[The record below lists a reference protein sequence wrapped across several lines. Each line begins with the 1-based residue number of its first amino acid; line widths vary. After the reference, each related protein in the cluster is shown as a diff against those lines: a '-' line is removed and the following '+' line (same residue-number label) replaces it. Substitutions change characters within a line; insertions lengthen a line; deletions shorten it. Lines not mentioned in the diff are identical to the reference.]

1 MDIDSVLFK
10 VQFFFVTNLYF
21 IRHIIVRIVNQ
32 LKVKSMNG
40 RFIFV
45 CLFVCLVTTGLSAQ
59 YTLKGKVLDNEQQ
72 PVEFSN
78 VVLYKTTDSAMISHA
93 ITGADG
99 RFSLVIQRSDNYY
112 IAVSYIGYVTYT
124 SKPFAVSGNMTVDD
138 IILSEDAQTL
148 DAVTITAQKRF
159 VEQHAD
165 KMVIN
170 PEASITTASENILDV
185 LEKSPGVIVDKDGN
199 ISIKGKSG
207 ISVLIDNKP
216 TRLSGDQLAAMLR
229 NMQST
234 SVERIEIIENPP
246 ARYDAEGSS
255 GIINIKTKQGAIRGW
270 NGSVTTGAQYS
281 DRIRNNNGLD
291 LNYRNEKWNFFGNF
305 YGGFNNMQNTIDLKR
320 RFEDGTLFEETG
332 ENRSKSY
339 YGGAK
344 VGADYRFHKK
354 HIIGVMTRYGFW
366 DWDGGTQLINTDISK
381 NGVLFQNEKTY
392 SIPTEEGYDM
402 NANLNYR
409 WDIDSTDN
417 LTIDM
422 DYVRYEYD
430 SKTNLN
436 TYYDPYK
443 IPYLILNKQNS
454 KTDIYSFK
462 ADYENS
468 LTENTK
474 LTAGLKF
481 SKVNISSGSFFREQD
496 SIGNWN
502 DTRGMTNDYD
512 YRENINAAYLS
523 VHHKFTPDFDVQLGL
538 RAEQTIMKGYNITI
552 DSLNK
557 RRYTNLFPTVF
568 VSKKFTDNHQ
578 LTASYSYRIGRPGY
592 WLLNPFVWML
602 NPYTYNKGNP
612 DLQPQFTHSAKLSYT
627 LMQKYILSA
636 GYSITD
642 EQYTQVFKQ
651 DDETKITVIGWEN
664 LSKTENLDLTL
675 VVPVEFTNWWK
686 MNANMTLFYVRY
698 KSPLYGETL
707 DESLVS
713 FRGNM
718 NHTITLPHDWS
729 VELSGWYQSKT
740 VYGMGHFDA
749 RGSIDAGIQ
758 KQLLNKKLTLKA
770 SVTDIFN
777 TLSNNYHF
785 TYNNLNVVGKQGF
798 DSRRFRLN
806 LTWRFGNEKLRP
818 IRQRSSGAEEEA
830 GRAGR

>member
-1 MDIDSVLFK
+1 
-10 VQFFFVTNLYF
+10 
-21 IRHIIVRIVNQ
+21 
-32 LKVKSMNG
+32 MNWKC
-40 RFIFV
+40 ILV
-45 CLFVCLVTTGLSAQ
+45 CLCVCIMTTDLAAQ
-59 YTLKGKVLDNEQQ
+59 YIVKGKVLDNEQQ

-78 VVLYKTTDSAMISHA
+78 VVLYKNADSVMVSHA
-93 ITGADG
+93 ITDAEG
-99 RFSLVIQRSDNYY
+99 RFTLVNQRTGEYY
-112 IAVSYIGYVTYT
+112 IMASFVGYTAYQ
-124 SKPFAVSGNMTVDD
+124 SKSFKISKDVILDD
-138 IILSEDAQTL
+138 IILSEDAQVL
-148 DAVTITAQKRF
+148 EGVTVTAQKRF

-185 LEKSPGVIVDKDGN
+185 LEKSPGIIVDKDGN
-199 ISIKGKSG
+199 ISLKGKSG

-216 TRLSGDQLAAMLR
+216 TRLSGEQLAAMLR

-234 SVERIEIIENPP
+234 SIERIEIIENPP

-291 LNYRNEKWNFFGNF
+291 LNYRNDKWNFFGNF
-305 YGGFNNMQNTIDLKR
+305 YGGFNNMKNIIDLKR
-320 RFEDGTLFEETG
+320 KFEDGTLFQETG
-332 ENRSKSY
+332 ENRSKNN
-339 YGGAK
+339 YGGGK
-344 VGADYRFHKK
+344 IGADYRLHKN
-354 HIIGVMTRYGFW
+354 HVVGVMARYGFW
-366 DWDGGTQLINTDISK
+366 DWDGGNQLINTDIFK
-381 NGVLFQNEKTY
+381 NDVKYQNEKTH
-392 SIPTEEGYDM
+392 SAPTEEGYDV

-409 WDIDSTDN
+409 WDIDSTSN
-417 LTIDM
+417 LTVDV
-422 DYVRYEYD
+422 DYVRYKYD
-430 SKTNLN
+430 SKTDMN
-436 TYYDPYK
+436 TDYDPYQ
-443 IPYLILNKQNS
+443 IPYITHTSQNS
-454 KTDIYSFK
+454 KTNIYSFK

-468 LTENTK
+468 LTEKTK
-474 LTAGLKF
+474 LSAGFKF
-481 SKVNISSGSFFREQD
+481 SKVDISSGSFFREQD
-496 SIGNWN
+496 ANGNWS

-512 YRENINAAYLS
+512 YKENVNAAYLS

-538 RAEQTIMKGYNITI
+538 RTEQTIMKGYNITI

-578 LTASYSYRIGRPGY
+578 LTASYSYRIGRPSY

-602 NPYTYNKGNP
+602 NPYTYNQGNP
-612 DLQPQFTHSAKLSYT
+612 DLQPQFTHSVKLSYT

-636 GYSITD
+636 GYSMTD

-651 DDETKITVIGWEN
+651 DDETKITIIGWEN
-664 LSKTENLDLTL
+664 LSKTRNMDLTL

-707 DESLVS
+707 DESQIS

-718 NHTITLPHDWS
+718 NHTITLPKDWS

-740 VYGMGHFDA
+740 VYGMGNFDA
-749 RGSIDAGIQ
+749 RGAIDAGIQ
-758 KQLLNKKLTLKA
+758 KQLLNKKLTVKA
-770 SVTDIFN
+770 SVTDIFS
-777 TLSNNYHF
+777 TLSNDYHF
-785 TYNNLNVVGKQGF
+785 SYNNVDVVGKQGF

-818 IRQRSSGAEEEA
+818 IRQRSSGAEEESN
-830 GRAGR
+830 RAGK